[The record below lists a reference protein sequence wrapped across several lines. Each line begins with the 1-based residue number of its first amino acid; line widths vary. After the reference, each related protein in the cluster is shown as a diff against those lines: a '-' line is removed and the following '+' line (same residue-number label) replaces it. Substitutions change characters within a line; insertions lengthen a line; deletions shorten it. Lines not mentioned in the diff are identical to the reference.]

1 MSDGI
6 QDLQPDKLSNYLETE
21 KKNGCTLTGFNGGK
35 IQLIFSKKGMFLD
48 VSYVLSNGKPVQCM
62 KDQRFEKLYYQ
73 GFFGFTSAN
82 SINSKNNDI
91 ELKAIEFF
99 NLNANYYQDTKKIE
113 KRDYFR
119 IQILQ
124 EQEIT
129 DSTEKLATTAKDLLK
144 IKRLRSEQEQ

>member
-1 MSDGI
+1 
-6 QDLQPDKLSNYLETE
+6 
-21 KKNGCTLTGFNGGK
+21 
-35 IQLIFSKKGMFLD
+35 
-48 VSYVLSNGKPVQCM
+48 M